1 MADTLMSQP
10 EMADTLKADTI
21 SQILPQEQT
30 LESWKYE
37 APAEMPDPS
46 VQGWW
51 KGFHD
56 PLLDTLISVAVHNN
70 YDIRMAARRIE
81 LNQLGL
87 KSVRSAYFP
96 TIGAEAGWNGS
107 RTSAD
112 MGRTHGISTHGNYFN
127 LGLNASWEIDVFGRV
142 WKTQARMS
150 PWVFQGLSSL
160 FFFLRGA
167 RFLRASSFFLLSLN
181 QRLLAVV
188 YAVENVIKDA
198 TIGEVNL

>member
-1 MADTLMSQP
+1 MLLAGACALTLAAESPHTKSSERLAMADTLMSLP

-112 MGRTHGISTHGNYFN
+112 MGRTRGISTHGNYFN

-142 WKTQARMS
+142 Y
-150 PWVFQGLSSL
+150 QGMGLP
-160 FFFLRGA
+160 
-167 RFLRASSFFLLSLN
+167 
-181 QRLLAVV
+181 RLC
-188 YAVENVIKDA
+188 
-198 TIGEVNL
+198 

>member
-1 MADTLMSQP
+1 MLLAGACALTLAAESPHTKSSERLAMADTLMSLP

-37 APAEMPDPS
+37 APAELPDPS

-142 WKTQARMS
+142 WKTQARMTPGFS
-150 PWVFQGLSSL
+150 
-160 FFFLRGA
+160 
-167 RFLRASSFFLLSLN
+167 
-181 QRLLAVV
+181 
-188 YAVENVIKDA
+188 KD
-198 TIGEVNL
+198 